1 MERRAQKDSQLAAL
15 RESLSSGDLE
25 SVKRAADSLHDVGG
39 DPVIALSSMV
49 LNELPDGDQR
59 TLALRTLEHL
69 DSRAA
74 VSVAQRLGGFL
85 ETTDAR
91 SRQGDLLAS
100 ASAPRS
106 DPSKWW
112 IFGPLIALA
121 VLWPAYSIYRFNHS
135 GPSRLV
141 SEPTAKPA
149 EPQTESRT
157 PAAILADLEKEKA
170 AGRPDAALKL
180 AQDLMNAHGGT
191 PEADKAAKQIPGL
204 KTAIKAAEEKERIQT
219 AKAAA
224 AAEAQRLADKW
235 TYRISEDAMTSRKS
249 RYGVI
254 ESEDTV
260 DFGFPYQGPQHGT
273 LTIRDHPT
281 YGHDVIFSIERGQ
294 ILCQSYDDCLIR
306 VRFDNGSPEKWNA
319 VGPSDNSSTSIFIR
333 NQARFVQ
340 KLRAAKV
347 VRLQVPVYQEGEPL
361 FEFQVGGF
369 DNTRYM
375 GGS

>member
-1 MERRAQKDSQLAAL
+1 MEGRAQRETQLAAL

-25 SVKRAADSLHDVGG
+25 SVKRAADSLHGLGG

-59 TLALRTLEHL
+59 RLALRALEHL

-74 VSVAQRLGGFL
+74 VSVAQRLGGFS
-85 ETTDAR
+85 ETTEAR
-91 SRQGDLLAS
+91 PRQGDPLAS
-100 ASAPRS
+100 ASVPRS

-112 IFGPLIALA
+112 VFGPLIALA

-135 GPSRLV
+135 GTSQPV
-141 SEPTAKPA
+141 SEPAAKRA
-149 EPQTESRT
+149 APQGESRT
-157 PAAILADLEKEKA
+157 PADILADLEKERA
-170 AGRPDAALKL
+170 AGHPDAALKL
-180 AQDLMNAHGGT
+180 AQELMNAHGGT
-191 PEADKAAKQIPGL
+191 PEAGKAAKQIPEL
-204 KTAIKAAEEKERIQT
+204 ETAIKAAEERERIQS
-219 AKAAA
+219 ARAAA
-224 AAEAQRLADKW
+224 TAEAQRLSDKW
-235 TYRISEDAMTSRKS
+235 TYRVNEDPMTSRKS
-249 RYGVI
+249 RYAVI
-254 ESEDTV
+254 ESENTV
-260 DFGFPYQGPQHGT
+260 DFDFPYRGPQHGT
-273 LTIRDHPT
+273 LTLRDHPT

-294 ILCQSYDDCLIR
+294 ILCQSYDECQIR
-306 VRFDNGSPEKWNA
+306 VRFDNGSPERWNA

-347 VRLQVPVYQEGEPL
+347 VRLQVPVYQQGEPL

-369 DNTRYM
+369 DSTRYK